1 MRLSVLNGPSPLRDR
16 HRPKSKSLMSLMSLT
31 SWKTWKALGML
42 PGLAGLLIASPSRAE
57 SLHGRVVDRA
67 SLDASAAGK
76 GLAGVRLT
84 LFDQAGKKLG
94 VKTTSKQGAY
104 RFPKLPSGT
113 YTLSLDRKEQLPSPL
128 LRIVTIGTEDTLSRD
143 FALDRMP
150 MQGGIP
156 VRAAGGKKPPA
167 EEYYPRLAEGI
178 LAEARL
184 PQFHREAKED
194 RITLS
199 RFFDAEDT
207 TEAYRILM
215 ANLIWA
221 EIASQR
227 RPVAATLYLAH
238 AYDSALKAAAL
249 PSPAAMKPYLKVSP
263 DSVEALMRSLR
274 RFLIAPA
281 KKDRPET
288 IAKRQVPKAMV
299 IDLLEELF
307 ASKAAPKPKQKAF
320 LARIR
325 GLIGPDASRRFALL
339 IDPPKPALKRK
350 NARGAAGKDK
360 AGAVPPGPPRPDS
373 EALWKIVEDFAS
385 ARQANPV
392 AVYHVALRRY
402 EQGQARDALADLQ
415 RLDGLRPDF
424 APAVWLAA
432 RCRLATEDT
441 EGAERSFDSL
451 SRTEAPEWQALGF
464 QGAARIQWRSGE
476 GEKAERS
483 LWRALGLDSQSPAA
497 REALFLLAEI
507 SLARDSWN
515 PVEALLDTMARLRP
529 READARYW
537 LGRMA
542 LKREQDGV
550 ALEHFQRALALAPQ
564 RADFA
569 AAVAAAH
576 FAREECDAALKT
588 LKPLRAKLAGEG
600 LSIHGQCLAIQGRSR
615 EAVQEFERLHAAKPT
630 PQSLAQ
636 LARSLCASG
645 LAQRAVSVIQ
655 ASPFASDV
663 EVRKALAAAHID
675 LGSADQAR
683 GILEPLAAG
692 RENDAEL
699 HFLLG
704 RTAFAL
710 RDWPE
715 AGRQFTSA
723 LQYREDYPEAKYRQG
738 LTLLKQG
745 RGGEARHY
753 FLELRDSE
761 KPTWKAKGLLGQGQV
776 FAKEEKLEAAV
787 ESLRKSYA
795 TAATAEAA
803 AHLALA
809 LLRMEKTDEA
819 AEWAGKAR
827 KLDPDEPLGLMAA
840 VDVLLAKRQED
851 QAVALAQGGLD
862 RHPQACDFLVVA
874 AKARLRA
881 GQDREAKGLS
891 EEARGRCPEE
901 SAPYYYLG
909 TLSARAGTVSEA
921 RRHFG
926 EYLRNGGDAKRVP
939 EDYR

>member
-1 MRLSVLNGPSPLRDR
+1 
-16 HRPKSKSLMSLMSLT
+16 MS
-31 SWKTWKALGML
+31 WKALKALGIL
-42 PGLAGLLIASPSRAE
+42 PGLACLLIASPSLAE

-76 GLAGVRLT
+76 GLAGARVT
-84 LFDQAGKKLG
+84 LFNQAGKKLG
-94 VKTTSKQGAY
+94 VKTTSKLGAY
-104 RFPKLPSGT
+104 RFPKLPPGI
-113 YTLSLDRKEQLPSPL
+113 YTLSLDRKEHLPSPL

-143 FALDRMP
+143 FALDRVP

-156 VRAAGGKKPPA
+156 VRAAGKKKPPA

-215 ANLIWA
+215 VNLVWA

-274 RFLIAPA
+274 RFLIAPT

-288 IAKRQVPKAMV
+288 ITKRQVPKAMV

-320 LARIR
+320 LAKIR

-339 IDPPKPALKRK
+339 IDPPKSASKKK
-350 NARGAAGKDK
+350 NTAGAGKEK
-360 AGAVPPGPPRPDS
+360 AGGVPPGPPRPDS
-373 EALWKIVEDFAS
+373 EALWKIVEEFAS
-385 ARQANPV
+385 AKQANPV
-392 AVYHVALRRY
+392 AVYHVALRRF
-402 EQGQARDALADLQ
+402 EQGQAPEALADLQ

-432 RCRLATEDT
+432 RCRLAAEDT
-441 EGAERSFDSL
+441 AGAERSFDSL

-464 QGAARIQWRSGE
+464 QGAARIQWRSGQ

-483 LWRALGLDSQSPAA
+483 LWRALGLDSKSSDA
-497 REALFLLAEI
+497 RAALFLLAEV

-515 PVEALLDTMARLRP
+515 PVEALLDTLARLRP
-529 READARYW
+529 REAEAQYW
-537 LGRMA
+537 LGKMA
-542 LKREQDGV
+542 MKRAQDGV
-550 ALEHFQRALALAPQ
+550 ALDHFRRALALAPQ
-564 RADFA
+564 RSDFA

-588 LKPLRAKLAGEG
+588 LKPLRARLTGEG
-600 LSIHGQCLAIQGRSR
+600 LFIYGQCLAIQGRSR

-683 GILEPLAAG
+683 RILEPLAAE
-692 RENDAEL
+692 RDNDAEL

-710 RDWPE
+710 RDWSE

-723 LQYREDYPEAKYRQG
+723 LQYREDYPEAKYRHG

-787 ESLRKSYA
+787 ENLRKSFE

-939 EDYR
+939 EGYR